1 MSGRVN
7 ETAGTAGWATVDQV
21 IRIINE
27 KLKENFDPSYL
38 FISSKVCIFLRWE
51 FMYKK
56 KQKQESLT
64 KVGMKP
70 RYR

>member
-21 IRIINE
+21 IRMLNE
-27 KLKENFDPSYL
+27 KLKKNFDPSYL

-51 FMYKK
+51 FM
-56 KQKQESLT
+56 
-64 KVGMKP
+64 
-70 RYR
+70 